1 MPHLPRPL
9 IRSAGAAL
17 AAVALVAGCT
27 STADRPT
34 ASASRQ
40 PTTPTTSTTHGTS
53 RAKPTKRASA
63 PRPVTLSFAGD
74 VNFALRTARR
84 LSADPATAFGVAA
97 AQLRTADLTMV
108 NLETSI
114 SVGGT
119 KYPKEYNFQAPPVA
133 LTALK
138 DAGIDIAT
146 MANNHAADYGSAGL
160 AQTLAAIKHSPIP
173 VIGIGKDADAAFA
186 PWYTTVRGLRI
197 AIIAADQV
205 RDESTLPDFSAG
217 PDKPGVANAYRPQL
231 LSTVRAAHA
240 RADVVIVYLHWGT
253 EYHSCPNAEQPP
265 LADALVKA
273 GATAVVGTHA
283 HVLLGAGWRK
293 DGSYVAYGLSN
304 YLWWMS
310 FGNEQDDNGILTL
323 GFRPHK
329 VVAAHFAPAHLDSQG
344 VPVPATGPTK
354 ARIDA
359 EWQRV
364 RRCAGLLASP
374 PH

>member
-1 MPHLPRPL
+1 M
-9 IRSAGAAL
+9 AVGL
-17 AAVALVAGCT
+17 AAGCT
-27 STADRPT
+27 STSGSDPSVSPT
-34 ASASRQ
+34 PS
-40 PTTPTTSTTHGTS
+40 TSTTHPTTN
-53 RAKPTKRASA
+53 RAKPSTAPA
-63 PRPVTLSFAGD
+63 PRPVTISFAGD
-74 VNFALRTARR
+74 VNFELRTARR
-84 LSADPATAFGVAA
+84 LSANPATVFGVAA
-97 AQLRTADLTMV
+97 AQLRKADLTMV

-119 KYPKEYNFQAPPVA
+119 KYPKEYNFQTPPSA

-160 AQTLAAIKHSPIP
+160 TQTLAAIKRSPIP
-173 VIGIGKDADAAFA
+173 VIGIGRNADAAFA

-231 LSTVRAAHA
+231 LSTVRAART

-283 HVLLGAGWRK
+283 HVLLGAGWRQ

-304 YLWWMS
+304 DLWWMS
-310 FGNEQDDNGILTL
+310 FGNEQDDNGVLTL
-323 GFRPHK
+323 SLAPHK

-344 VPVPATGPTK
+344 VPVPATGATK
-354 ARIDA
+354 ARIEA

-364 RRCAGLLASP
+364 RRCAGLLAHP

>member
-1 MPHLPRPL
+1 MPHRARSL
-9 IRSAGAAL
+9 ISRTAAVVAAL
-17 AAVALVAGCT
+17 SLAAGCT
-27 STADRPT
+27 SAGGSEPSVSRRPST
-34 ASASRQ
+34 SH
-40 PTTPTTSTTHGTS
+40 PTTSS
-53 RAKPTKRASA
+53 AKPTTKAA
-63 PRPVTLSFAGD
+63 PRPVTISFAGD
-74 VNFALRTARR
+74 VNFELRTARR
-84 LSADPATAFGVAA
+84 LSADPGTVFDVAA
-97 AQLRTADLTMV
+97 GQLRKADLTMV

-119 KYPKEYNFQAPPVA
+119 KYPKEYNFQAPPSA

-138 DAGIDIAT
+138 DAGVDIAT
-146 MANNHAADYGSAGL
+146 MANNHAADYGSVGL

-173 VIGIGKDADAAFA
+173 VIGLGKDADAAFA
-186 PWYTTVRGLRI
+186 PWYKTVRGLRI

-217 PDKPGVANAYRPQL
+217 PNKPGVANAYRPQL
-231 LSTVRAAHA
+231 LSTVRAARA

-253 EYHSCPNAEQPP
+253 EYHACPNAEQPP
-265 LADALVKA
+265 LADALVEA

-310 FGNEQDDNGILTL
+310 FGNEQDDNGVLTL
-323 GFRPHK
+323 SFEAHK
-329 VVAAHFAPAHLDSQG
+329 VIGAHFAPAHLDSQG
-344 VPVPATGPTK
+344 VPVPATGATK
-354 ARIDA
+354 ARIEA

-364 RRCAGLLASP
+364 RRCAGLLAHP

>member
-1 MPHLPRPL
+1 VPRRARSL
-9 IRSAGAAL
+9 ISRAAAVLAAL
-17 AAVALVAGCT
+17 VLAAGCT
-27 STADRPT
+27 SAGGSDP
-34 ASASRQ
+34 SVSRG
-40 PTTPTTSTTHGTS
+40 PTSTSHATS
-53 RAKPTKRASA
+53 GRAKPTTKAA
-63 PRPVTLSFAGD
+63 PQPATISFAGD
-74 VNFALRTARR
+74 VNFQLRTARR
-84 LSADPATAFGVAA
+84 LGADPKTVFGIAAT
-97 AQLRTADLTMV
+97 QLRKADLTMV

-119 KYPKEYNFQAPPVA
+119 KYPKEYNFQAPPSA

-146 MANNHAADYGSAGL
+146 MANNHAADYGSGGL

-186 PWYTTVRGLRI
+186 PWYATVRGLRI

-217 PDKPGVANAYRPQL
+217 PHKPGVANAYRPQL
-231 LSTVRAAHA
+231 LSTVRAA
-240 RADVVIVYLHWGT
+240 RTQSDVVIVYLHWGT

-310 FGNEQDDNGILTL
+310 FGNEQDDNGVLTL
-323 GFRPHK
+323 SFEAHK
-329 VVAAHFAPAHLDSQG
+329 VIGAHFAPAHLDSQG
-344 VPVPATGPTK
+344 VPVPATGATK
-354 ARIDA
+354 VRIDT

-364 RRCAGLLASP
+364 RRCAGLLAHP
-374 PH
+374 PQ

>member
-1 MPHLPRPL
+1 VPRRARSL
-9 IRSAGAAL
+9 ISRTAAVLASVAL
-17 AAVALVAGCT
+17 AAGCT
-27 STADRPT
+27 SAGGPDP
-34 ASASRQ
+34 SVSRQ
-40 PTTPTTSTTHGTS
+40 PTSPSHPATTQ
-53 RAKPTKRASA
+53 AKPTTKAA
-63 PRPVTLSFAGD
+63 PRPVTISFAGD
-74 VNFALRTARR
+74 VNFELRTARR
-84 LSADPATAFGVAA
+84 LSNDSATVFGVAA
-97 AQLRTADLTMV
+97 AQLRKADLTMV

-119 KYPKEYNFQAPPVA
+119 KFPKEYNFQAPPSA

-160 AQTLAAIKHSPIP
+160 AQTLAALKHAPIP

-217 PDKPGVANAYRPQL
+217 PNKSGVANAYRPQL

-310 FGNEQDDNGILTL
+310 FGNEQDDNGVLTL
-323 GFRPHK
+323 SLVPHK
-329 VVAAHFAPAHLDSQG
+329 VIAAHFAPAHLDSQG
-344 VPVPATGPTK
+344 VPVPVTGATK

-364 RRCAGLLASP
+364 RRCAGLLAHP